1 MNLGIFEIG
10 NFQKFYDQSERKVNE
25 AKWAVNLF
33 LKFPPRQ
40 IFTFIS
46 KGIGLKV
53 ERSQSKFSKIL
64 QVPYLLEDKKF
75 QMNLAWFYGKY
86 VFIFNKFLPSFRKL
100 KQQFSSG
107 PTQNYILEHLSD
119 ESLNILYFENP

>member
-1 MNLGIFEIG
+1 MGREPFFEISAAS
-10 NFQKFYDQSERKVNE
+10 NFHFY
-25 AKWAVNLF
+25 L
-33 LKFPPRQ
+33 
-40 IFTFIS
+40 T
-46 KGIGLKV
+46 GIGLKV